1 MTTGYWWSTHD
12 ILETR
17 DHPEVYS
24 SRPFALLIE
33 L

>member
-1 MTTGYWWSTHD
+1 MTTGSWWPTHD

-17 DHPEVYS
+17 DHHEVYF

-33 L
+33 R